1 MEALSQAADA
11 NLFVESRAFLSI
23 GTFLS
28 VKTGVYLN
36 VSIILKPKCSRGILL
51 TKLVTASELI
61 EWFGS
66 IYFANASLV
75 ARMDSNTNKIIF
87 YTDIPDK

>member
-36 VSIILKPKCSRGILL
+36 VSVVSRL
-51 TKLVTASELI
+51 
-61 EWFGS
+61 
-66 IYFANASLV
+66 
-75 ARMDSNTNKIIF
+75 NTPEAYYSPNL
-87 YTDIPDK
+87 